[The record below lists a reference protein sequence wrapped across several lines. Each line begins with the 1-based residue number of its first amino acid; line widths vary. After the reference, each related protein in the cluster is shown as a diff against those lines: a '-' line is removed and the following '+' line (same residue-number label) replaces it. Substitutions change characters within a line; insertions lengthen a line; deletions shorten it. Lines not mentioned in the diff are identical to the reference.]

1 MSYRFQ
7 QDGPIFIYIKSRA
20 MKNIL
25 IPTDF
30 SSNANNAIE
39 FALNLFKCERT
50 HFYFMHA
57 FADELYK
64 SSHERENDDF
74 ESEKRNLAE
83 RSNENLTSLISR
95 IQSDKH
101 NPRHRFE
108 HISVFESLV
117 DGVNDFVN
125 EKNID
130 LVLMGTQGQTA
141 DKKITFGSHTVQVF
155 KYVRCPVL
163 AIPNDYIFEQ
173 PKKILFP
180 SDYMIPYKRRE
191 LKLLDTLA
199 ARFKSEIHSLY
210 ISDFEDL
217 SHRQTDNQLF
227 LKESLPNAQL
237 SFKRTEVKNKGIAI
251 MDYANEHAMN
261 LLVMVNSRH
270 SFLEDMLYRSTVD
283 QIALNPVIPFLVL
296 QNLPR

>member
-1 MSYRFQ
+1 
-7 QDGPIFIYIKSRA
+7 

-30 SSNANNAIE
+30 SINADNAIE
-39 FALNLFKCERT
+39 FAMDLFKCERT
-50 HFYFMHA
+50 NFYLMHA
-57 FADELYK
+57 YADELYK
-64 SSHERENDDF
+64 ISHNKEDGLF
-74 ESEKRNLAE
+74 EEEKKNLAKNSEEKLSTIISKIKSE
-83 RSNENLTSLISR
+83 R
-95 IQSDKH
+95 H
-101 NPRHRFE
+101 NPKHRFE
-108 HISVFESLV
+108 QVSVFESLV

-125 EKNID
+125 KIEID
-130 LVLMGTQGQTA
+130 LVLMGTKGQTA

-155 KYVRCPVL
+155 KYVKCPVL
-163 AIPNDYIFEQ
+163 AIPSDYIFKQ

-227 LKESLPNAQL
+227 LKESLPHANL
-237 SFKRTEVKNKGIAI
+237 SFKRTEVKNRGIAI
-251 MDYANEHAMN
+251 MEYVSEQNMD